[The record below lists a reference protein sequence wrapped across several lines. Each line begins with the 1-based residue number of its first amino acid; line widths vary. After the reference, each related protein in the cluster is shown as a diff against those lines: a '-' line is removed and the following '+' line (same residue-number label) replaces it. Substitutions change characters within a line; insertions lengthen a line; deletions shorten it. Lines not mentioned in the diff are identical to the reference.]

1 MVSFLNAAVL
11 DETRAVTI
19 SDGLSTGNTPVQNYS
34 ISGQDI
40 GGLAYVESLSIQ
52 YSAVGADIRGENQDG
67 TFATYKLDFTASV
80 NGIPVASVS
89 NIENRFTDFL
99 NAGELQNG
107 PFSLDTVSTLDVYL
121 PQNIDVDVT
130 LAHDFRDGRGASWRN
145 SSSVDIGLTLTLIG
159 RVV

>member
-11 DETRAVTI
+11 DETRAVSI
-19 SDGLSTGNTPVQNYS
+19 SDGLSTSNTPVQNYS

-52 YSAVGADIRGENQDG
+52 YSADGADIEGEKQDG
-67 TFATYKLDFTASV
+67 TFATFKLDFTASV

-89 NIENRFTDFL
+89 GIEERFTGFL
-99 NAGELQNG
+99 SDGEVESG
-107 PFSLDTVSTLDVYL
+107 PFALDTVSALDVYL

-130 LAHDFRDGRGASWRN
+130 LEHDFRDGRGADWVN